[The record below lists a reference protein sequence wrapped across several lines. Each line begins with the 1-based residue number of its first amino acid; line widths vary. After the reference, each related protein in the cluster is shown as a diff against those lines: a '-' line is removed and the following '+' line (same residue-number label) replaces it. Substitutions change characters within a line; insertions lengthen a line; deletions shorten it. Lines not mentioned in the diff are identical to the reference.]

1 LPAKVGEISAR
12 VKNTRF
18 YSFLPAESEH
28 KNQCF
33 VQRPNDTSHRLFR
46 KAHEKRG
53 ICLNHKTI
61 FMVYGS
67 GDGEQLREGDDDLI

>member
-1 LPAKVGEISAR
+1 
-12 VKNTRF
+12 
-18 YSFLPAESEH
+18 
-28 KNQCF
+28 
-33 VQRPNDTSHRLFR
+33 LFR

-53 ICLNHKTI
+53 IFLNHKTI